1 MNPKNV
7 FAREIRKR
15 IKQFNRLVSSDMY
28 NSSYFVAVDKTI
40 AQFEQLEMLINL
52 YNKMY
57 NNSLFVVSKKSIG
70 ARNTWR
76 DLFIVSAD
84 FEGKVY
90 YYD

>member
-28 NSSYFVAVDKTI
+28 NLSYLEAVDMTI

-57 NNSLFVVSKKSIG
+57 NNSLLVISKKSRG
-70 ARNTWR
+70 VRNTWR
-76 DLFIVSAD
+76 DLFIISAD

-90 YYD
+90 YYE

>member
-15 IKQFNRLVSSDMY
+15 IKQFNKLVNSDMY
-28 NSSYFVAVDKTI
+28 ETSYLVATERTI
-40 AQFEQLEMLINL
+40 TQFEQLELLINL

-57 NNSLFVVSKKSIG
+57 NNSLLVLSKKSSG
-70 ARNTWR
+70 VTNTWR